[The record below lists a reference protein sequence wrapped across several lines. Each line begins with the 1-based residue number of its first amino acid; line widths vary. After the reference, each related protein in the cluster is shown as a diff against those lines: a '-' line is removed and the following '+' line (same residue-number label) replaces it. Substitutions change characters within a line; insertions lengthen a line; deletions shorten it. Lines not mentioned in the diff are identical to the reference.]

1 MAQDS
6 VIIPVY
12 NAEIHLEKC
21 VESVMAKTHRG
32 IEIICR
38 LF

>member
-1 MAQDS
+1 MVQVS

-12 NAEIHLEKC
+12 NAEKYLEKC